1 MAPAG
6 DPVAT
11 GLVASLSWPG
21 GNLTGLSAGSAELTG
36 KSLELIREV
45 IPSAQRIA
53 VLANEADPFSVPFL
67 AQIEQEAGKLGLEI
81 VPVTTGPPA
90 PLEPAFETMSSKKA
104 DALMV
109 QGSLQNKELFDLA
122 IKHRLPSFS
131 SNQQVARSGGLMT
144 CSGSVAELRR
154 EAARFIDKILNGRK
168 PADLPVQMATMY
180 TLVINLKTAQALGLS
195 ISPVLLARTDE
206 VIE

>member
-11 GLVASLSWPG
+11 GLVASLSRPG

-36 KSLELIREV
+36 KSLKLIREV

-67 AQIEQEAGKLGLEI
+67 AQIEQGAGKLGMEI
-81 VPVTTGPPA
+81 VPVMTRPPA

-144 CSGSVAELRR
+144 YSGSVAELHR

-195 ISPVLLARTDE
+195 ISPVLLARADE

>member
-11 GLVASLSWPG
+11 GLVASLSRPG

-67 AQIEQEAGKLGLEI
+67 AQIEQGAGKLGMEI
-81 VPVTTGPPA
+81 VPVMTRPPA

-144 CSGSVAELRR
+144 YSGSVAELHR

-195 ISPVLLARTDE
+195 ISPVLLARADE